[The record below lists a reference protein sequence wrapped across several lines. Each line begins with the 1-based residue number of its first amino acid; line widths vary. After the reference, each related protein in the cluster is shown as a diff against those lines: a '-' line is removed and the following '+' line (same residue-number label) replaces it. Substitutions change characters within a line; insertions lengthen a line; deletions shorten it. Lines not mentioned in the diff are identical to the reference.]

1 MSRSLIAAAILA
13 LCAQQSFAATE
24 QEANAAYQ
32 SKQYPQAAALY
43 VALYETEHDVL
54 ALYNAACSY
63 ALAGDTEHAFATL
76 ERMIAAG
83 YLDAKAVGADSDFT
97 SLKADPRWPPLLE
110 RMKALQIRAAKLFD
124 SPALATPYAENISDD
139 EKVAGLSKFWSEVK
153 YNFVYTD
160 TLKEIDWDRLY
171 LDYLPK
177 VRATRS
183 TAEYYR
189 VLTELCARL
198 RDGHTNVVPPE
209 QTLALLFGRPLL
221 RTRLAEDRVF
231 VDSVF
236 SAELEAQG
244 VKPGMEILSV
254 DGVPSAQYRAREL
267 APYVS
272 ASTPQDLAVRTGV
285 YNFLSGPV
293 GVPVRVALAAA
304 DGKRVELA
312 LARVGVAE
320 WGRARPAQPAFEL
333 RMLPGNVAYV
343 ALNGFD
349 TPKAAEEYLK
359 AWPAIAKASA
369 LVLDVRRN
377 GGGNSDV
384 GFRVL
389 ATLTDQPFPISTWSS
404 REYVPTYRAWGR
416 PLGMHNSG
424 PRTWQP
430 DPAHQFKGPVAV
442 LTSGG
447 TYSAAEDFTL
457 SFDEMKRGPIVGE
470 ATGGSTGQPL
480 FFALPGG
487 GRARVCTKADTY
499 RDGKR
504 FVGVGIQPKVAVRQ
518 SVADLRS
525 GRDTVLETALMHIK
539 K

>member
-1 MSRSLIAAAILA
+1 MSRRLIAAAVLA
-13 LCAQQSFAATE
+13 LCAHQSFAATE
-24 QEANAAYQ
+24 QEAMAAYQ
-32 SKQYPQAAALY
+32 AKQYPRAAALY
-43 VALYETEHDVL
+43 VALFEAEHDAL

-63 ALAGDTEHAFATL
+63 ALAGDSAQAFATL
-76 ERMIAAG
+76 ERMVAAG
-83 YLDAKAVGADSDFT
+83 YLDAKTVANDSDFA
-97 SLKADPRWPPLLE
+97 SIKADPRWQPLLE
-110 RMKALQIRAAKLFD
+110 RMKAAQAREARLFD

-139 EKVAGLSKFWSEVK
+139 EKIAGLSKFWSEVK

-177 VRATRS
+177 VRATGS

-189 VLTELCARL
+189 VLMELCARL
-198 RDGHTNVVPPE
+198 QDGHTNVVPPE
-209 QTLALLFGRPLL
+209 QALALLAARPLL

-231 VDSVF
+231 VETVF
-236 SAELEAQG
+236 GADLEAQG
-244 VKPGMEILSV
+244 LKPGLEIVSV
-254 DGVPSAQYRAREL
+254 DGVPTAQYRERAL

-272 ASTPQDLAVRTGV
+272 ASTPQDRAMRTGV
-285 YNFLSGPV
+285 YSFLSGPV
-293 GVPVRVALAAA
+293 GVPVRVGLA
-304 DGKRVELA
+304 DGNGKRFELS
-312 LARVGVAE
+312 LPRVGMAE
-320 WGRARPAQPAFEL
+320 WNRARPPMPAFEL

-349 TPKAAEEYLK
+349 TRKTADDYLQ
-359 AWPAIAKASA
+359 AWPQISQASA
-369 LVLDVRRN
+369 LVLDLRRN
-377 GGGNSDV
+377 GGGSSDV

-389 ATLTDQPFPISTWSS
+389 ATLTDKPFPISTWSS

-416 PLGMHNSG
+416 PLKMTNSG
-424 PRTWQP
+424 ARTWQP
-430 DPAHQFKGPVAV
+430 DLAHQFTGPVVV

-447 TYSAAEDFTL
+447 TYSAAEDFAL
-457 SFDEMKRGPIVGE
+457 SFDEMRRGPIVGE

-499 RDGKR
+499 TDGRR
-504 FVGVGIQPKVAVRQ
+504 FVGVGIQPKVAARQ
-518 SVADLRS
+518 SVADLHA
-525 GRDTVLETALMHIK
+525 GRDTVLETALMQIK